1 VGFLQYFYA
10 KSHLFM
16 QRSIESHLLSWK
28 NKPGRLPLI
37 IRGARQVGK
46 TYTMKWLGENHF
58 RRVAYFNFDER
69 PDLAGFFK
77 SNKDVDRLIQDLVFA
92 GGVPIDQETLIIF
105 DEIQECPEALNTL
118 KYFAEKKP
126 ELAILS
132 AGSLLGLLLRSQ
144 HSFPVGKVE
153 FLTMYPMTFREVLPQ
168 WDASAAA
175 FLEQFTALEELP
187 DFFFHTLNDLFKRYL
202 ITGGLPAVVKS
213 VEAGFTPG
221 TCDQLLDNLILSYK
235 GDFAKHPVMKDVAKI
250 GWVFDS
256 LPAQLARENK
266 KFVYGRVRTGARA
279 KDYEDAIEWLISAGL
294 VHRVKLISK
303 PGIPLSAYEDM
314 EAFKLYSFD
323 VGIMRRMAK
332 LSAII
337 YGDGNRMFT
346 EFKGAMIENCVLQSL
361 VAGFGEAPHYWTSGN
376 TAEVDFI
383 LTHENS
389 NIPIE
394 VKSDENIRSRSLTLY
409 REKYAPGVRIR
420 YSLKNLHFRDGLLNI
435 PYFMCDFTKDILGR
449 LEEVSSER

>member
-1 VGFLQYFYA
+1 
-10 KSHLFM
+10 
-16 QRSIESHLLSWK
+16 
-28 NKPGRLPLI
+28 
-37 IRGARQVGK
+37 
-46 TYTMKWLGENHF
+46 
-58 RRVAYFNFDER
+58 
-69 PDLAGFFK
+69 
-77 SNKDVDRLIQDLVFA
+77 
-92 GGVPIDQETLIIF
+92 
-105 DEIQECPEALNTL
+105 
-118 KYFAEKKP
+118 
-126 ELAILS
+126 
-132 AGSLLGLLLRSQ
+132 
-144 HSFPVGKVE
+144 
-153 FLTMYPMTFREVLPQ
+153 
-168 WDASAAA
+168 
-175 FLEQFTALEELP
+175 
-187 DFFFHTLNDLFKRYL
+187 
-202 ITGGLPAVVKS
+202 
-213 VEAGFTPG
+213 
-221 TCDQLLDNLILSYK
+221 
-235 GDFAKHPVMKDVAKI
+235 
-250 GWVFDS
+250 VFDS

-361 VAGFGEAPHYWTSGN
+361 VAGFGEVPHYWTSGN

-383 LTHENS
+383 LTHDND

-449 LEEVSSER
+449 LEEVSSEL